1 MVQSTWS
8 RGSRAAHQGHSA
20 TRLPEP
26 VRQVAWLSGISL
38 LAFLTPFLFSS
49 LLDLQHDL
57 YYLLYFAITLGALSL
72 YVKVNGVDVV
82 AAAARNWKLS
92 LGVGLAAGAFVV
104 WSVLARLDSTPHPGG
119 LYFAFE
125 VAWRGVLYGIVD
137 ALLLSAFPG
146 MVVWQAMG
154 GQVAGPGRKLMYS
167 ASTLLLVM
175 VITAVYHLG
184 YEDLRTSE
192 GIRNPEIGNTVISLP
207 VIVSTNP
214 VGSIVAHT
222 SMHLAAVTHAYES
235 EDRLPPQVSAD

>member
-8 RGSRAAHQGHSA
+8 RSPRAEHRGQTAA
-20 TRLPEP
+20 RLPEP
-26 VRQVAWLSGISL
+26 ARQVLWFSGISL

-72 YVKVNGVDVV
+72 YVKANGVDV
-82 AAAARNWKLS
+82 AAAVVRNWKLS
-92 LGVGLAAGAFVV
+92 LGVGLAAAAFVV
-104 WSVLARLDSTPHPGG
+104 WSVLGRLDSTPHPGG
-119 LYFAFE
+119 PYFAFE

-146 MVVWQAMG
+146 MVAWQAMG
-154 GQVAGPGRKLMYS
+154 GQVAGLGRRLAYS
-167 ASTLLLVM
+167 AGTLALVV

-207 VIVSTNP
+207 VILSTNP
-214 VGSIVAHT
+214 IGSIVAHT

-235 EDRLPPQVSAD
+235 KDRLPPQVSAD